1 MTYYCVERTGLQE
14 QHDHTISVASSDEEE
29 QDLVLI
35 NNGNNDEDLDFK
47 EAMSI
52 LTNAMSPGV
61 NNHPV

>member
-1 MTYYCVERTGLQE
+1 MTDYCVERTGLQE
-14 QHDHTISVASSDEEE
+14 QTDHTISVASSDEEE